1 MRDSLKQLISDTII
15 FEYSLPNKDKDIKN
29 VHFSTTTDECYSI
42 SNNEDLVKIIYNSI
56 LEYSYD
62 EFDFG
67 LESYNN
73 MLYSALKTKLRF
85 NENSDDETKIRYGF
99 YGEVLLHCILHK
111 LYKTNCLIS
120 RGYFYNPLENSE
132 TKGYDAY
139 HIIKNNSTEEL
150 ELWFGEV
157 KFRIDQNDSIRSV
170 MQNITNAISNEYLGK
185 NILAMVNH
193 KDKLKNDDDRIKT
206 IINKWELNPEINII
220 TELKNNNMILVYP
233 VYIVYDKLQKDY
245 DACIKSAISYIEE
258 NYTDIQ
264 FNIDLKYKIF
274 FIFMPIDGVMNVK
287 KEVLEWIK
295 QKKPVMS

>member
-99 YGEVLLHCILHK
+99 YGEVLLL
-111 LYKTNCLIS
+111 TNFPFKS
-120 RGYFYNPLENSE
+120 
-132 TKGYDAY
+132 
-139 HIIKNNSTEEL
+139 
-150 ELWFGEV
+150 
-157 KFRIDQNDSIRSV
+157 
-170 MQNITNAISNEYLGK
+170 
-185 NILAMVNH
+185 
-193 KDKLKNDDDRIKT
+193 
-206 IINKWELNPEINII
+206 NII
-220 TELKNNNMILVYP
+220 
-233 VYIVYDKLQKDY
+233 
-245 DACIKSAISYIEE
+245 
-258 NYTDIQ
+258 
-264 FNIDLKYKIF
+264 
-274 FIFMPIDGVMNVK
+274 
-287 KEVLEWIK
+287 
-295 QKKPVMS
+295 